1 MALSAALANAAHVPP
16 VHDEEDAPLT
26 PSYHP
31 PMSPGMKRATGRSGT
46 SVGDEGPLRS
56 GRWMLR
62 RSEYLKQWYK
72 RWVVLDTSG
81 ALITFTST
89 PKDDAAISSVAVSDV
104 RCAPD
109 RLRAARPTTP
119 SPRAREPSRQRN
131 TGVERSFSPP
141 PSGAALTPPAPSRP
155 PRSVT
160 ISSHNFHGNVAYA
173 ESCVYVET
181 RGNERGVFLVART
194 PEEAKRWVRDL
205 AERVAARAPPTP
217 ELHRPARREEARA
230 RASPPSALASVPRE
244 ARLALLSPGL
254 TAPPTPAL
262 VRGHHHQDARTPLLA
277 SYRGPDASDAA
288 SDADSASPARS
299 SGGTSR
305 AASAS
310 ASART
315 TTTTPRSR
323 GYFLGAGASGSG
335 KRGAGAAAGPASW
348 FVGANTRLANTFE
361 AVADEMARSTASADE
376 RAARMAEMAR
386 EAMAAKDAEL
396 GATRRL
402 LTAESTAA
410 SEARKRADVLQTRLE
425 ERAAEAETF
434 ARDLAASAKA
444 CATHEMES
452 RQRGAK
458 LEEARAEADRLA
470 RELVDARDA
479 ATNAEA
485 ENARRAAVERELRA
499 SLATAGERC
508 EALAREKT
516 ALIAANEREVAELR
530 ADLQAAGARAIRAA
544 NDAEETLAREK
555 KIVAELEKRQGWKG
569 VFRGTI
575 RGGATPR
582 ARAASAPSPLRNPFG
597 VRSTRKSPTRRSG
610 IPAASAAAAAAA
622 DASEADEAT
631 SSSAAAAAADASA
644 EPAAPPAAAEA
655 TPEAAAATARRLFEY
670 GAAPASPAEVI
681 EHLDSPGAHGC
692 RQM

>member
-1 MALSAALANAAHVPP
+1 M
-16 VHDEEDAPLT
+16 
-26 PSYHP
+26 
-31 PMSPGMKRATGRSGT
+31 
-46 SVGDEGPLRS
+46 
-56 GRWMLR
+56 
-62 RSEYLKQWYK
+62 
-72 RWVVLDTSG
+72 
-81 ALITFTST
+81 
-89 PKDDAAISSVAVSDV
+89 
-104 RCAPD
+104 
-109 RLRAARPTTP
+109 
-119 SPRAREPSRQRN
+119 
-131 TGVERSFSPP
+131 
-141 PSGAALTPPAPSRP
+141 
-155 PRSVT
+155 T

-205 AERVAARAPPTP
+205 AERVASRAPPTP
-217 ELHRPARREEARA
+217 ELHRPARREETRA

-254 TAPPTPAL
+254 TAPPTPSL

-299 SGGTSR
+299 SAGTSR

-310 ASART
+310 ASAR

-323 GYFLGAGASGSG
+323 GYFLGAGASGSAG

-582 ARAASAPSPLRNPFG
+582 ARAASTPSPLRNPFG

-610 IPAASAAAAAAA
+610 IPAAAAAAAAAAA

-631 SSSAAAAAADASA
+631 SSAA
-644 EPAAPPAAAEA
+644 ERAAPPAAAEA